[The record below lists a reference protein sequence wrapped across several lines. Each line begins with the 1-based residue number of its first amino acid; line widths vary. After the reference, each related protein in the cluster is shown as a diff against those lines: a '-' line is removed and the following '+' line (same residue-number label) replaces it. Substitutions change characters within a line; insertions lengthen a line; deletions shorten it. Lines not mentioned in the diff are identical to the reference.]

1 MKRQRAILLM
11 TIAATLLLSA
21 ACSKTGNDALT
32 ALKKVHAATQSGVTY
47 DPYSQ
52 LVIEAQA
59 AVNEHSSKLPD
70 GELKS
75 ELKSALDAYN
85 DAKWAWEISRQSPAS
100 NGRDSFILAA
110 GLQDMNDLSSER
122 KSQTRAR
129 DLLKKYS
136 VTSGDESVGE
146 LALISTNDVLQAIWR
161 VAEKHV
167 NRASEL
173 L

>member
-1 MKRQRAILLM
+1 MLLV
-11 TIAATLLLSA
+11 TIIAVVLLST
-21 ACSKTGNDALT
+21 ACSRSIANNSLK
-32 ALKKVHAATQSGVTY
+32 ALKKIHAATQSGVKY

-59 AVNEHSSKLPD
+59 AVNEDSSNLPD
-70 GELKS
+70 GELKK
-75 ELKSALDAYN
+75 ELKDALDAFN

-100 NGRDSFILAA
+100 NGRDNFIMAA
-110 GLQDMNDLSSER
+110 EYQDLNSLSLDR
-122 KSQTRAR
+122 KTQTQARA
-129 DLLKKYS
+129 LLKKYS
-136 VTSGDESVGE
+136 ITSGDESVGE

-161 VAEKHV
+161 AAEKHV